1 MPIIQTKNELCSESA
16 GFVDFTIFLDA
27 PASSAVKVN
36 YQTGSMSANSSGN
49 GDFPY
54 QKGTVT
60 FLPGITS
67 QILRIT
73 LNDDALAERIENFNL
88 LLSDAVNAEIASPQ
102 AIATIVDN
110 DAVAATA
117 SNPASLSVRD
127 VVVDEKAGT
136 ATFFVLLDR
145 PVPNAFSVDYSA
157 VNGTAMSGSDFVLP
171 AGSLTFAP
179 NETLK
184 SVTISVVDD
193 NDAEP
198 DESFSLR
205 LGALGGGAAN
215 LVQISDGVATALI
228 GRSDG
233 PISAKP
239 GVTVQSVIAGRSD
252 GFVDFV
258 VQLGAP
264 SSNVVYVPYKIGSLT
279 VSAGAEF
286 APFGTVLGVL
296 VFANGVTTQ
305 TVRVNVDSIASQDIS
320 FEVGNDENSLAAN
333 RGAIATVFYSDAPSL
348 TNVRKATMSVHDV
361 VVDESAGTATFYV
374 VLDRAVA
381 SNFSVTYSTQS
392 GTAFSG
398 LDFVQ
403 ATGTLSFGANETVK
417 AVTVNIIDDALAEA
431 DELFSLQLEAL
442 SANATGFVQVADA
455 TGAAMIG
462 RSDLPASA
470 VTTISAQNMMVGEGD
485 RYLDFVVQLSA
496 PSQNLVTAKY
506 AIQGV
511 GATQGQLT
519 LDDFSFFNSLLNPIA
534 FLPQT
539 TTQTIRVAIPDD
551 VRLEYFESFALT
563 LSDAVNAV
571 IANAVAVAT
580 IADNDIT
587 PAATLSKANLS
598 VRDVTVD
605 EKAGTATFY
614 LVLDRPV
621 PNTFTVAYSTGDG
634 TATAGLDFSAALGEL
649 TFAAGETV
657 KSVTLNIFDDSGVE
671 ADEQFTLNLSDIS
684 GESAA
689 LVQVAKGSGV
699 AVIGRSDSAE
709 LATPVISARNV
720 TGSET
725 DGYVDF
731 IIQLSA
737 PSAKTVT
744 VDRFFRVVSADGVND
759 FRFPTASTT
768 LTFAPG
774 VTTLVDRVAIMQDR
788 VFEATETFNFELKS
802 AKNATVATALFSA
815 TILDTPIDVDAP
827 TASFFAPASGATG
840 VDRFSNFVVTFNEL
854 IKLGTGDIVLKDALG
869 KVIETMP
876 TLTKVGENI
885 GPFANFQI
893 AGTTLTVNP
902 HATLAYDTEYRLEF
916 APGTVKDLA
925 GNNFA
930 GLTTYTF
937 RTLANLDRTLV
948 GSAGNDL
955 FASGPG
961 NDTINAAS
969 GTDTVVYTGQRAEYK
984 IDTNFYLSVKDTLG
998 REGADKLVD
1007 VERLKFADIGVAFD
1021 LDTSQPAGQA
1031 QLLLGAVLGK
1041 NLLAVKK
1048 PLLGNVIDLLDQGY
1062 SMQQLA
1068 GAAMRLDIWGIL
1080 ANGGAPGATN
1090 TQIANYLL
1098 TTVNQAA
1105 PDAVTLSQAVMAL
1118 DTETGADQGNFLWY
1132 LSGSTANQSQVGLIG
1147 LSLTGLEFGGV

>member
-54 QKGTVT
+54 QRGTVT

-67 QILRIT
+67 QKLRIT
-73 LNDDALAERIENFNL
+73 LNDDALAERIENFKL
-88 LLSDAVNAEIASPQ
+88 ILSDAVNAEIASPQ

-157 VNGTAMSGSDFVLP
+157 ANGTAMSGSDFVLP

-239 GVTVQSVIAGRSD
+239 GVTVQSVMAGRSD

-264 SSNVVYVPYKIGSLT
+264 STSVVYVPYKIGSLT

-333 RGAIATVFYSDAPSL
+333 RGAIATVFYSDAPSV
-348 TNVRKATMSVHDV
+348 TNVRKANMSVHDV

-392 GTAFSG
+392 GTASSG

-431 DELFSLQLEAL
+431 DELFGLQLGAL
-442 SANATGFVQVADA
+442 SANAAGLVQVADA
-455 TGAAMIG
+455 TGTAMIG
-462 RSDLPASA
+462 RSDLPPSA

-511 GATQGQLT
+511 GAIQGQLT

-551 VRLEYFESFALT
+551 VRIEYFESFALT

-580 IADNDIT
+580 IVDNDIT

-634 TATAGLDFSAALGEL
+634 TATSGLDFSAALGEL

-657 KSVTLNIFDDSGVE
+657 KSVTLNIFDDSEVE
-671 ADEQFTLNLSDIS
+671 VDEQFTLNLSDIS

-689 LVQVAKGSGV
+689 LVQLAKGSGV

-720 TGSET
+720 TASET

-744 VDRFFRVVSADGVND
+744 VDRFFRFVSADAVND

-774 VTTLVDRVAIMQDR
+774 VTTLVDRVAIVQDR
-788 VFEATETFNFELKS
+788 VFETTETFNLELKN
-802 AKNATVATALFSA
+802 AKNATVATALVSA
-815 TILDTPIDVDAP
+815 TIFDTIDVAAP

-840 VDRFSNFVVTFNEL
+840 VDRSSNFVVTFNEL

-885 GPFANFQI
+885 GTFANFQI

-984 IDTNFYLSVKDTLG
+984 IDTNFYLSVKDNLG
-998 REGADKLVD
+998 REGTDKLVD

-1041 NLLAVKK
+1041 NLLAAKK

-1080 ANGGAPGATN
+1080 ANGGSPGATN

-1098 TTVNQAA
+1098 TTVNKAV
-1105 PDAVTLSQAVMAL
+1105 PDAVTLSQAVTAL
-1118 DTETGADQGNFLWY
+1118 DTEIGADQGNFLWY
-1132 LSGSTANQSQVGLIG
+1132 LSGSSANQSQVGLIG
-1147 LSLTGLEFGGV
+1147 LNSTGLEFGGA

>member
-1 MPIIQTKNELCSESA
+1 MPTIQSKDEICSESA

-27 PASSAVKVN
+27 PASSAIKVN

-67 QILRIT
+67 QKLRIA
-73 LNDDALAERIENFNL
+73 LNDDALAERIENFKL
-88 LLSDAVNAEIASPQ
+88 ILSDAVNAEIASPQ

-157 VNGTAMSGSDFVLP
+157 ANGTAMSGSDFVLP

-198 DESFSLR
+198 DELFSLR

-239 GVTVQSVIAGRSD
+239 GVTVQSVMAGRSD

-264 SSNVVYVPYKIGSLT
+264 STSVVYVPYKIGSLT
-279 VSAGAEF
+279 PFAGAEF
-286 APFGTVLGVL
+286 APFGMVLGVL

-333 RGAIATVFYSDAPSL
+333 RGAIATVFYSDAPSV
-348 TNVRKATMSVHDV
+348 TNVRKANLSVHDV

-392 GTAFSG
+392 GTASSG

-431 DELFSLQLEAL
+431 DELFGLQLGAL
-442 SANATGFVQVADA
+442 SANAAGFVQVADA
-455 TGAAMIG
+455 LGTAMIG

-485 RYLDFVVQLSA
+485 RYLDFVVQLSG
-496 PSQNLVTAKY
+496 PSQNLITAKY
-506 AIQGV
+506 AIQG
-511 GATQGQLT
+511 QLT
-519 LDDFSFFNSLLNPIA
+519 FDDFSFFNSLLNPIA

-551 VRLEYFESFALT
+551 VRIEYFESFALT

-580 IADNDIT
+580 IVDNDIT

-614 LVLDRPV
+614 LVLDRSV
-621 PNTFTVAYSTGDG
+621 PNTFTVAYSTSDG

-649 TFAAGETV
+649 TFAAGETL
-657 KSVTLNIFDDSGVE
+657 KSVTLNVFDDSEVE
-671 ADEQFTLNLSDIS
+671 VDEQFTLNLGDIS

-689 LVQVAKGSGV
+689 LVQLAKGSGI

-720 TGSET
+720 TVSET

-737 PSAKTVT
+737 PSANTVT
-744 VDRFFRVVSADGVND
+744 VDRFFRVVSADAVND
-759 FRFPTASTT
+759 FRYPTASTT

-774 VTTLVDRVAIMQDR
+774 VTTLVDRVAILQDR
-788 VFEATETFNFELKS
+788 VFEATETFNLELKN
-802 AKNATVATALFSA
+802 AKNATVATALVSA
-815 TILDTPIDVDAP
+815 TILDTPTDTAAP
-827 TASFFAPASGATG
+827 TASFLAPASGATG
-840 VDRFSNFVVTFNEL
+840 VDRSSNFVVTFNEL

-869 KVIETMP
+869 KVVETMP
-876 TLTKVGENI
+876 TATKAGENTT
-885 GPFANFQI
+885 NFQI
-893 AGTTLTVNP
+893 AGTSLTVNP
-902 HATLAYDTEYRLEF
+902 SAPLAYDTEYRLEF

-937 RTLANLDRTLV
+937 KTLTNLDRTLT

-984 IDTNFYLSVKDTLG
+984 IDIISYLSVKDNLG
-998 REGADKLVD
+998 REGTDKLVD

-1021 LDTSQPAGQA
+1021 LDASQPAGQA

-1041 NLLAVKK
+1041 NLLAAKK

-1080 ANGGAPGATN
+1080 ANGGSPGATN

-1098 TTVNQAA
+1098 TTVNKAV
-1105 PDAVTLSQAVMAL
+1105 PDAVTLSQAVTAL
-1118 DTETGADQGNFLWY
+1118 DTEIGADQGNFLWY
-1132 LSGSTANQSQVGLIG
+1132 LSGSSANQSQVGLIG
-1147 LSLTGLEFGGV
+1147 LNSTGLEFGGA